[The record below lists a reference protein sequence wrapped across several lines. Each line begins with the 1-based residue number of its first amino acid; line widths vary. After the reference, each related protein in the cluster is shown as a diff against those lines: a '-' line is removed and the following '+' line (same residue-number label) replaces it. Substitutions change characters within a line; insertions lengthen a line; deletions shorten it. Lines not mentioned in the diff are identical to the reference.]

1 MLQRL
6 GLRIARAHADV
17 GVQNPLDARRI
28 ANGPTAIATVRME
41 AEASREHDRLTL
53 ARRLVPTASPASLD
67 VSLAIERHPLV
78 TFAKR
83 RAIRA
88 RLGSQVLTVFLS
100 VLIDEGGQ
108 PVAYDLIPAQVRLRH
123 HEPVSFQQLETLG
136 ELLTGDRGY
145 NAWLASSLAV
155 HTAFWEMRLAR
166 ERSIADG
173 REPTALA
180 EMQPGLFD
188 LRAERRWIDDQER
201 QSGVIRENTW
211 FATAAM
217 RQRRS

>member
-1 MLQRL
+1 
-6 GLRIARAHADV
+6 
-17 GVQNPLDARRI
+17 
-28 ANGPTAIATVRME
+28 ME
-41 AEASREHDRLTL
+41 PEASREHDRLTL

-78 TFAKR
+78 TFVKR

-108 PVAYDLIPAQVRLRH
+108 PVAYDLIPVQLRLRH

-136 ELLTGDRGY
+136 ELLTDDRGY

-155 HTAFWEMRLAR
+155 HAAFWDVRLAR

-173 REPTALA
+173 REHVALA
-180 EMQPGLFD
+180 ELQPGLFD
-188 LRAERRWIDDQER
+188 LRAERTWIDEQEQR
-201 QSGVIRENTW
+201 KSVIRENAW
-211 FATAAM
+211 LATTAM
-217 RQRRS
+217 RRATLVADLPRIALALFTR